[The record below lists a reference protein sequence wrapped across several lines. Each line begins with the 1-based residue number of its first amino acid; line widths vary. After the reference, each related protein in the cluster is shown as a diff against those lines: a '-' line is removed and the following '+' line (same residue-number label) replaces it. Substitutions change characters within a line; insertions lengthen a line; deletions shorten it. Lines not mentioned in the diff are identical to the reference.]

1 VEEAGF
7 LKPDIDERSL
17 HPGEHAGDFA
27 LVEITDQPL
36 PLVAFE
42 MELGEDAVLEQ
53 PDSHFEGRGI
63 DYDFALHRSG
73 LPGGP

>member
-1 VEEAGF
+1 
-7 LKPDIDERSL
+7 
-17 HPGEHAGDFA
+17 
-27 LVEITDQPL
+27 
-36 PLVAFE
+36 